1 MNSSGE
7 WISLRQNLR
16 SQFAGVVAALSLG
29 GCSIVEELRPEPA
42 TAYGRYAQAIADAG
56 LAGTA
61 LGRDWLLASDSA
73 LRTPLRAS
81 LPFREAG
88 VYTRDEARAVAY
100 RISLTD
106 GQLVTATL
114 RTEGLPLQFFVDLF
128 EVTGDTAAPFRHRAT
143 ADSSAA
149 EPDWSAFVLQ
159 YEARRSGDYVLR
171 LQPELLREGRYELTL
186 IVGPSLAFPVEGGTN
201 RSIQSFFGADR
212 DAGRRQHHGIDIFA
226 PRGTPVL
233 AATDGFVRSIRPNNL
248 GGNVVWLTDTK
259 RGQSLYYAH
268 LDRHHVGPGQEVH
281 QGDTLGFV
289 GNTGNARGTKPH
301 LHFGI
306 YRRGDGPID
315 PLPFVRTVTAGIPAL
330 SADTAALGAT
340 GNTVAAFN
348 LLRVSPDSRGDTLR
362 RVTRNTPVRVVGA
375 SGSWYRVQLDD
386 GVSGYLAARAV
397 DANEHDR
404 SQRN

>member
-1 MNSSGE
+1 M
-7 WISLRQNLR
+7 R
-16 SQFAGVVAALSLG
+16 SQIAAVFAALSLG
-29 GCSIVEELRPEPA
+29 GCSVVEELRPDPP
-42 TAYGRYAQAIADAG
+42 TAYGRYAQAITDAG

-73 LRTPLRAS
+73 LRAPLRAS

-88 VYTRDEARAVAY
+88 VYTRDEARAIAY
-100 RISLTD
+100 RMSLSD
-106 GQLVTATL
+106 GQLLTASL
-114 RTEGLPLQFFVDLF
+114 RTEGIPVQFFVDLF
-128 EVTGDTAAPFRHRAT
+128 EVTGDSAEPYRHRAT
-143 ADSSAA
+143 ADSSDG

-171 LQPELLREGRYELTL
+171 LQPELLRDGKYELTL

-201 RSIQSFFGADR
+201 RSIQSFFGAER

-226 PRGTPVL
+226 ARGTPVL

-248 GGNVVWLTDTK
+248 GGNVVWLSDTK

-268 LDRHHVGPGQEVH
+268 LDRHYVGQGQEVR

-306 YRRGDGPID
+306 YRRGDGPIN
-315 PLPFVRTVTAGIPAL
+315 PLPFVRIVSNELPAL
-330 SADTAALGAT
+330 NADTAVLGAS
-340 GNTVAAFN
+340 GSTVAAFN

-362 RVTRNTPVRVVGA
+362 RVTRNTPVRVMGA

-397 DANEHDR
+397 DANGDDR